1 MEHDILTVSEVAA
14 YLRIKEK
21 TAYRLAGEGKLPAFK
36 VGGSWRFMRTEIEQW
51 IIEQTGE
58 KQPGQTCGSRG

>member
-1 MEHDILTVSEVAA
+1 MEHDILTVSEIAA

-36 VGGSWRFMRTEIEQW
+36 VGGSWRFRRAEIEQW
-51 IIEQTGE
+51 INEQTGE
-58 KQPGQTCGSRG
+58 NETGQS